1 MKLQAL
7 IFVAALTGAGAAY
20 AQGGGP
26 PSPEAQAARAAMQK
40 ACAADMTS
48 LCAGKTGRE
57 ANQCL
62 RANSDKVSPDCK
74 AAMSKMPAPGGPP
87 PA

>member
-7 IFVAALTGAGAAY
+7 IFIAALAGAGAAY
-20 AQGGGP
+20 AQGGGA

-40 ACAADMTS
+40 ACAADTAT

-57 ANQCL
+57 INQCL
-62 RANSDKVSPDCK
+62 RQNSDKVSPDCK
-74 AAMSKMPAPGGPP
+74 AAMSKIPAPAAPP
-87 PA
+87 PG